1 MGYQVK
7 DFPKATISFK
17 IDCMSV
23 HHFSKNSTA
32 ARPIDPGGI
41 TVHYNK
47 AIMWGEVKA

>member
-7 DFPKATISFK
+7 DFPKATIGFK

-23 HHFSKNSTA
+23 HRFSKNSTA
-32 ARPIDPGGI
+32 VRPIDPGGI